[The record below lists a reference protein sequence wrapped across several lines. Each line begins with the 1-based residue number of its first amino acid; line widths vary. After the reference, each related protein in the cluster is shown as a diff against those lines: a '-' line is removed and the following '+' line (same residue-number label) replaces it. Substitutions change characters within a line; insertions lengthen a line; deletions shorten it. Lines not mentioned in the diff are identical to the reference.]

1 MPQKYRDY
9 SNLIIFDYEEINETP
24 TYTVENIV
32 DGMVHKLSKTIPH
45 IKFNTQ
51 GAVERIKNMN
61 ARYEEIKD
69 MPFDYKD
76 DLYAIHGSHR
86 NRNHHTPSNPYW
98 T

>member
-1 MPQKYRDY
+1 M
-9 SNLIIFDYEEINETP
+9 
-24 TYTVENIV
+24 
-32 DGMVHKLSKTIPH
+32 DGMVHKLSQTIPYLN
-45 IKFNTQ
+45 FNTQ